1 MAPDS
6 LGRGR
11 HLATPQFAGDEGSA
25 DLALRE
31 AIAAGPQLLDDG
43 LARDLVLEL
52 LMDSRLLVA
61 VVAVLDAVDEHGGDK
76 DSHMTVVSMISPG
89 GERGL
94 LAFTGVDSMASW
106 DPAARPVPVTGPD
119 AARAALESEA
129 TAIVIDVMGPARHVV
144 TGERLAFLAQGQPAG
159 A

>member
-1 MAPDS
+1 MAHES

-11 HLATPQFAGDEGSA
+11 HLATPQFAGDDGSA
-25 DLALRE
+25 DQALRS
-31 AIAAGPQLLDDG
+31 AILAGVQQVSEG

-61 VVAVLDAVDEHGGDK
+61 VVAVLDAVDEAGGDK
-76 DSHMTVVSMISPG
+76 DSHMTVVSMISPS

-94 LAFTGVDSMASW
+94 LAFTGTDSMAQW
-106 DPAARPVPVTGPD
+106 DAQARPVPVTGPD
-119 AARAALESEA
+119 AARAALESDA

-144 TGERLAFLAQGQPAG
+144 TGERLRFLAKG
-159 A
+159 

>member
-1 MAPDS
+1 MTHDS

-11 HLATPQFAGDEGSA
+11 HLATPQFAGDDGAA
-25 DLALRE
+25 DAQLRA
-31 AIAAGPQLLDDG
+31 AIAAGLQPVAEG

-76 DSHMTVVSMISPG
+76 DSHMTVVSMVSPS

-94 LAFTGVDSMASW
+94 LAFTGLDSMAAW
-106 DPAARPVPVTGPD
+106 DARARPVPVTGPD
-119 AARAALESEA
+119 AARAALESGA
-129 TAIVIDVMGPARHVV
+129 TAIVIDVLGPARHVV
-144 TGERLAFLAQGQPAG
+144 TGERLAFLAQGQPTS
-159 A
+159 